1 MTMVQRRFGRVA
13 STLLAALV
21 CFSCWAQPTAIVIGM
36 TVPLTGPNSAYG
48 AGLRDGAA
56 LAVERANAAGG
67 VAGRRL
73 QLVALDDAGDP
84 QRAASNARDLV
95 QRGVIALTGVH
106 GARATAAVASVL
118 SQGGAPPLVGPAA
131 GADSLREP
139 PRPNVFF
146 LRASISEE
154 VSSAILHLD
163 TLGISRYA
171 VVAQAD
177 PFGESGLEGV
187 LNELTRFAVRP
198 VASERISSAAEPAEV
213 QAAVARACTARPEAL
228 ILAVDAQRI
237 LVALATARAKGCAG
251 QYLSFSETGAA
262 LASLAGAAPAR
273 QTLSAMLVTQVV
285 PHPGNRLNPLV
296 AEYQTAMKDRE
307 TAAGSYPSLEGY
319 LGLRVIQEAL
329 RACGQAISRECLHRT
344 LQTRGIDVPGLHFQL
359 GAAQR
364 PQRAFVEMTL
374 LDQAGRFRR

>member
-1 MTMVQRRFGRVA
+1 MVRRRFGRVA
-13 STLLAALV
+13 STLLAALG
-21 CFSCWAQPTAIVIGM
+21 CCSCWAQPTPVVIGM

-48 AGLRDGAA
+48 EGLRDGAA
-56 LAVERANAAGG
+56 LAVERANAVGG

-84 QRAASNARDLV
+84 QRAASNARDLM
-95 QRGVIALTGVH
+95 QRGVIALTGAN
-106 GARATAAVASVL
+106 GAHSTAAVASVL
-118 SQGGAPPLVGPAA
+118 AQAGAPPLVGPAA

-163 TLGISRYA
+163 TLGVSRYA

-177 PFGESGLEGV
+177 PLGESGLEGV
-187 LNELTRFAVRP
+187 LNELTRMAVRP
-198 VASERISSAAEPAEV
+198 AASERISSSAEPAEV
-213 QAAVARACTARPEAL
+213 QNAVARACDARPEAL
-228 ILAVDAQRI
+228 ILALDARRT
-237 LVALATARAKGCAG
+237 LVAVATARAKGCAG
-251 QYLSFSETGAA
+251 HYLSFSETGAA

-273 QTLSAMLVTQVV
+273 QSLAALLVTQVV
-285 PHPGNRLNPLV
+285 PHPASRLNPLV
-296 AEYQTAMKDRE
+296 AEYQTAMKDQGI
-307 TAAGSYPSLEGY
+307 AAGSYPSLEGY

-329 RACGQAISRECLHRT
+329 RPCGQNISRECLHRT
-344 LQTRGIDVPGLHFQL
+344 LQTRGIDVPGLRFQL

>member
-1 MTMVQRRFGRVA
+1 
-13 STLLAALV
+13 
-21 CFSCWAQPTAIVIGM
+21 
-36 TVPLTGPNSAYG
+36 
-48 AGLRDGAA
+48 LRDGAA

-73 QLVALDDAGDP
+73 QLVVLDDAGNSH
-84 QRAASNARDLV
+84 RAASNAHVLV

-106 GARATAAVASVL
+106 GARATAAVASIL
-118 SQGGAPPLVGPAA
+118 AQGGAPPIVGPAA

-198 VASERISSAAEPAEV
+198 IASERISSAAEPAEV
-213 QAAVARACTARPEAL
+213 QA
-228 ILAVDAQRI
+228 
-237 LVALATARAKGCAG
+237 
-251 QYLSFSETGAA
+251 
-262 LASLAGAAPAR
+262 SLAGAAPAR
-273 QTLSAMLVTQVV
+273 QTLPAMLVTQVV
-285 PHPGNRLNPLV
+285 PHP
-296 AEYQTAMKDRE
+296 
-307 TAAGSYPSLEGY
+307 
-319 LGLRVIQEAL
+319 
-329 RACGQAISRECLHRT
+329 AI
-344 LQTRGIDVPGLHFQL
+344 G
-359 GAAQR
+359 
-364 PQRAFVEMTL
+364 
-374 LDQAGRFRR
+374 